1 VKTVRKSTAIGVA
14 FAAVAVL
21 AAAASTAP
29 ASDIYIW
36 GKVAGRVAGK
46 DVSRVDMTWAYKCL
60 GDKLGAATY
69 DWTLKVMRNRPLPRK
84 TTTVGDGTSKKG
96 SMIVTLTPGDYLPF
110 SDPYHCETE
119 RGAGYDKPEIGA
131 PFTVPDYCA
140 WSVTSTRGAVRLEH
154 GPAVKVAKAGTA
166 LVPGDAL
173 VTPKSG
179 AASAAS
185 IGRDGSVA
193 LAARSRL
200 EIDKTRCPKKGGW
213 LLRLA
218 RGSVTVGVG
227 AAARTSERYSVKTS
241 NATASGST
249 KARWRVDFA
258 TGKTKVKA
266 LSGLVRV
273 AGKKGSP
280 VTLKAGQSTVVGR

>member
-21 AAAASTAP
+21 VAAASTAP

-46 DVSRVDMTWAYKCL
+46 DVSRVEMMWAYKCL

-185 IGRDGSVA
+185 IGRDGSAA

-200 EIDKTRCPKKGGW
+200 EIDKTRCPKNGGW

-218 RGSVTVGVG
+218 HGSLVAGVG
-227 AAARTSERYSVKTS
+227 SEALATGRYSVSTS
-241 NATASGST
+241 NATATGSLN
-249 KARWRVDFA
+249 ARWRVDFSA
-258 TGKTKVKA
+258 GRTKVKA
-266 LSGLVRV
+266 LAGRIRVQGKSGPSVI
-273 AGKKGSP
+273 
-280 VTLKAGQSTVVGR
+280 LKAGHATTIG

>member
-1 VKTVRKSTAIGVA
+1 VKTVRRSTAIGVV
-14 FAAVAVL
+14 AAVAVL

-36 GKVAGRVAGK
+36 GKVASRVAGK
-46 DVSRVDMTWAYKCL
+46 DVSRVEMTWAYKCL

-69 DWTLKVMRNRPLPRK
+69 EWTLKVMRNRPLPK
-84 TTTVGDGTSKKG
+84 KATTLGEGTSKKG
-96 SMIVTLTPGDYLPF
+96 SMVVNLTPGDYLPF

-140 WSVTSTRGAVRLEH
+140 WSIVSARGAVLLEH

-185 IGRDGSVA
+185 IGRDGSAA

-200 EIDKTRCPKKGGW
+200 EIDRTRCPKKGGW

-218 RGSVTVGVG
+218 RGSLVAGVG
-227 AAARTSERYSVKTS
+227 SEALASGHYSVSTS
-241 NATASGST
+241 NATSTGSL
-249 KARWRVDFA
+249 KARWRVDFSA
-258 TGKTKVKA
+258 RRTKVKA
-266 LSGLVRV
+266 LAGRIRV

-280 VTLKAGQSTVVGR
+280 VTLKAGQSTTVG